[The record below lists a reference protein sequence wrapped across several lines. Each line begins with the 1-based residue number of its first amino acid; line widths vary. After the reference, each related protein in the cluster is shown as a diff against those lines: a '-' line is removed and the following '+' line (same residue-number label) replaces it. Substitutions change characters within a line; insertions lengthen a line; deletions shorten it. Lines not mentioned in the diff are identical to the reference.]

1 MEQIPEGA
9 RSKFSEWTVVLVIIP
24 TTKTFNKLNLFT
36 YEGYVIHQLRKTTTL
51 FEASIGERE
60 KKKTVDFLFLTN
72 QN

>member
-9 RSKFSEWTVVLVIIP
+9 RSEFSEWTAVLVIIP

-36 YEGYVIHQLRKTTTL
+36 YEGYLIHQLRKKKKTL

-60 KKKTVDFLFLTN
+60 KRKL
-72 QN
+72 